1 MTWPVPTP
9 AELADYTG
17 RPQSSYTSYVNSALL
32 QATMMFTIM
41 TELGAGDYGGMS
53 ADFQQLANMGIMAMA
68 DWLYLRFPYQQVIA
82 SALQAETIGSY
93 SYSKPI
99 QEMAR
104 NAQAIEVN
112 SEKTG
117 VDMFDLAYR
126 RLARRR
132 EMSGLAY
139 GQITGFERTNR
150 SDLARVVWD
159 SRECRMVLIG
169 PGDVDKLDN
178 QFFDINAESFPAD
191 PG

>member
-9 AELADYTG
+9 AELSEYTG
-17 RPQSSYTSYVNSALL
+17 RPVASYTSYVNSALL
-32 QATMMFTIM
+32 QATMMFTIL
-41 TELGAGDYGGMS
+41 TELGAGDYSGMS

-82 SALQAETIGSY
+82 SPLQNETIGSY

-104 NAQAIEVN
+104 NAQAIEVT
-112 SEKTG
+112 SEQTG
-117 VDMFDLAYR
+117 VPMFDLAFR
-126 RLARRR
+126 RLAKRQQ
-132 EMSGLAY
+132 MSGVAF

-159 SRECRMVLIG
+159 PCEKRMVLIG
-169 PGDVDKLDN
+169 PGDVDKLDQ
-178 QFFDINAESFPAD
+178 QFFDINAEMFPAD